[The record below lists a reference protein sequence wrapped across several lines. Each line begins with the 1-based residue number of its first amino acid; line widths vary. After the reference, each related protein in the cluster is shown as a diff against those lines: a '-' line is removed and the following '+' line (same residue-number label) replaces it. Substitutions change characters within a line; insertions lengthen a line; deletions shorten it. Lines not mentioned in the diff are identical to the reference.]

1 MVREVLK
8 ERDLSGDLI
17 DKKPAVQKSGQ
28 SIPTGKRSCFKTVR
42 LRMAGWEGR
51 KEEER
56 EGRKKGNEGVRKG
69 KGEKRAQ
76 VANNVEPC
84 WPQ

>member
-8 ERDLSGDLI
+8 ERDLSGDLN
-17 DKKPAVQKSGQ
+17 DKKKPAVQKSGT
-28 SIPTGKRSCFKTVR
+28 SIPTGKRSCLKIVW

-56 EGRKKGNEGVRKG
+56 KGRKEGNEGVRKG
-69 KGEKRAQ
+69 KGKKKGSS
-76 VANNVEPC
+76 C
-84 WPQ
+84 K

>member
-1 MVREVLK
+1 MVRKVLK

-17 DKKPAVQKSGQ
+17 DKKKPAVQKSGK
-28 SIPTGKRSCFKTVR
+28 SIPTGKRSCLKTVW

-56 EGRKKGNEGVRKG
+56 EGRKKGNERVRKG
-69 KGEKRAQ
+69 KGEKKGSSC
-76 VANNVEPC
+76 E
-84 WPQ
+84 